1 MVVIISVLFFLDP
14 RSEGPENY
22 PLPFVCVRL
31 TRVLLLKC
39 WGKFSNFLHEVR
51 NSSNWKNYQ
60 AGFFDKNREILGK
73 RSQNEVFQVL

>member
-31 TRVLLLKC
+31 TRVLLLEC

-60 AGFFDKNREILGK
+60 AGFFDKNPEILGK